1 MTARQIETC
10 GAMRIAGIAVLLTL
24 ASSTTA
30 FAQRPINLGPIF
42 LGYDLDMPD
51 NPSIEQQIEG
61 GKKQIVYMRQE
72 DATLDSDHAVYEYF
86 NSITARL
93 LEHSDARAP
102 FPIEV
107 HVSMHPI
114 VNAEA
119 LPGGVVVVFRQI
131 FDLADTEGELV
142 AILAHEL
149 AHQLHNDF
157 LIFWHAYKIDAPV
170 FGSGGVLDISQSAES
185 LADATGARL
194 MYAAGWNPAQMVG
207 QFRHLDRRGAI
218 ARGGRDPTYTTHPK
232 TRDRIKA
239 IEELIATFPPKD
251 GLIQDTPK
259 FQELKRRS
267 S

>member
-1 MTARQIETC
+1 MKSGLQWICVISVGMVVTWS
-10 GAMRIAGIAVLLTL
+10 M
-24 ASSTTA
+24 SA
-30 FAQRPINLGPIF
+30 FAQRPIYLGPIF

-51 NPSIEQQIEG
+51 NPSVEQQVAA
-61 GKKQIVYMRQE
+61 GKKQIVYLRQE

-86 NSITARL
+86 NSITVRL
-93 LEHSDARAP
+93 LEHSDTRPP

-119 LPGGVVVVFRQI
+119 LPGGIVVVFRQI

-157 LIFWHAYKIDAPV
+157 LLFWHAYKTDAPV
-170 FGSGGVLDISQSAES
+170 FGSDGVLEISQTAES
-185 LADATGARL
+185 RADATGARL
-194 MYAAGWNPAQMVG
+194 MYAAGWDPKQMVG
-207 QFRHLDRRGAI
+207 QFRHLDSRGVI
-218 ARGGRDPTYTTHPK
+218 ARGGRQTTYSTHPK
-232 TRDRIKA
+232 ARDRIKA
-239 IEELIATFPPKD
+239 IEGLIATFPPRE
-251 GLIQDTPK
+251 GVIQDSSR
-259 FQELKRRS
+259 FQELKRKS